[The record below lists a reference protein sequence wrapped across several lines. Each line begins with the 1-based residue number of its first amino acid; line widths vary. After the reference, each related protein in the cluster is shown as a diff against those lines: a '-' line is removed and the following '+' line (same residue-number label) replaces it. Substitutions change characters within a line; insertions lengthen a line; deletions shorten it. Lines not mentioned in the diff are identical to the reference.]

1 MTKKIILRDNISGAR
16 EILYKSMLFMFIVFL
31 FEMFYYMF
39 KQMISV
45 F

>member
-1 MTKKIILRDNISGAR
+1 MELCVLYKRPYNNDK
-16 EILYKSMLFMFIVFL
+16 EILYKSMLFMFMVFL